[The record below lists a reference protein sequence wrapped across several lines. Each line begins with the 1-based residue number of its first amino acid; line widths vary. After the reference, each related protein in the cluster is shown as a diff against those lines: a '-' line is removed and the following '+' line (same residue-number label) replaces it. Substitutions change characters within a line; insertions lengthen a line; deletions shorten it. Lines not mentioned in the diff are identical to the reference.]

1 MTRSEEIIEE
11 LRKIITPR
19 CELDFN
25 NNFELICAVMLSAQ
39 TTDKAVNK
47 YTPELFSKY
56 PDALAMSKAN
66 PCDVEEIIK
75 PLGLSKNKSN
85 YLVNLSKVLVEKYNS
100 VIPNTLEEL
109 MELPG
114 VGRKTASV
122 VLALGFGIPAFPV
135 DTHVYR
141 VARRLKMAKMD
152 DDILTVEEKLRRQ
165 IPKRKWTDSHHLL
178 LLFGRYYCKSKKSL
192 CEQCSLKKFCRGI

>member
-56 PDALAMSKAN
+56 PNAKSMSKAN
-66 PCDVEEIIK
+66 PYDVEEIIK

-85 YLVNLSKVLVEKYNS
+85 NLVNLSKVLVEKYNS
-100 VIPNTLEEL
+100 VIPHTLEEL

-192 CEQCSLKKFCRGI
+192 CEQCSLKKYCRGI